1 MEFGFNSIIAPLFSP
16 IRVTNLLD
24 FSFILEFPAASFP
37 ARRNRGF
44 VSGCNFGGDSFHG
57 LTEEEAIGRNAG
69 DVGDE
74 ESIDLAG
81 ETGAVDGVG
90 DFGAGKNAR
99 IGVAGG
105 GGDVAAGGRMVGR
118 G

>member
-1 MEFGFNSIIAPLFSP
+1 M
-16 IRVTNLLD
+16 
-24 FSFILEFPAASFP
+24 
-37 ARRNRGF
+37 
-44 VSGCNFGGDSFHG
+44 VSGLFK
-57 LTEEEAIGRNAG
+57 LKEEEAIGRNAG

>member
-16 IRVTNLLD
+16 IRVTNLLGNFSNLVLLTLLLSIAD

-57 LTEEEAIGRNAG
+57 LTVLEV
-69 DVGDE
+69 VGAVRVVV
-74 ESIDLAG
+74 AG
-81 ETGAVDGVG
+81 E
-90 DFGAGKNAR
+90 
-99 IGVAGG
+99 GG
-105 GGDVAAGGRMVGR
+105 GGAVGF
-118 G
+118 GSGAVVNEEE

>member
-1 MEFGFNSIIAPLFSP
+1 MVVAGEGGGGAAVLAVGFGVL
-16 IRVTNLLD
+16 
-24 FSFILEFPAASFP
+24 
-37 ARRNRGF
+37 
-44 VSGCNFGGDSFHG
+44 VSGLFK
-57 LTEEEAIGRNAG
+57 LKEEEAIGRNAG

-90 DFGAGKNAR
+90 DFGAGCGVVIMPGNNAR

-105 GGDVAAGGRMVGR
+105 GGDVTAGGRG
-118 G
+118 